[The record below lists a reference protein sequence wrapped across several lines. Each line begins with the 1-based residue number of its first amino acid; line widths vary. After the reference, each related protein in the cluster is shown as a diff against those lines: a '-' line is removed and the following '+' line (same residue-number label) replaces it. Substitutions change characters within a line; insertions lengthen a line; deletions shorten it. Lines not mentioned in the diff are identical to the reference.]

1 MVGFCGVF
9 SVLSTWYCFR
19 FINHSLV
26 YGLYSTKQAPYL
38 GPVKQISKSFSLT
51 PEKLWRIDL
60 TIKQLVSHIKKGMFP
75 VKPSAGPD
83 QVLDVREFQLLR
95 EVSPTRLVV
104 PLSGGELGAD
114 PCEHISGF
122 CCFQKFLSDRNYF
135 ATCWREAPG
144 AMVTS
149 IVGRVAKLPFFRF
162 WVGPVSGGWLV
173 GSLVFC
179 WFPTLCSCQ
188 AYPLEESATRRC
200 VGVTWRCC
208 RTLRAPSAQL
218 DEEVKYLETY
228 FGWACRQC
236 RPHRGWAIAPW
247 PSAPSLPPVAGK
259 PAKRDPER
267 WSLLFGFQTMLR
279 PPPPSTRR
287 SRRLSSENQTWQVL
301 SIFERSVG
309 TPC

>member
-1 MVGFCGVF
+1 MVGFCDVV
-9 SVLSTWYCFR
+9 SVLSIWFCFR

-60 TIKQLVSHIKKGMFP
+60 TIKRLVSHIKKRMFP

-122 CCFQKFLSDRNYF
+122 CRFQKILSDRNYF

-144 AMVTS
+144 AMVAG

-179 WFPTLCSCQ
+179 
-188 AYPLEESATRRC
+188 
-200 VGVTWRCC
+200 
-208 RTLRAPSAQL
+208 
-218 DEEVKYLETY
+218 
-228 FGWACRQC
+228 
-236 RPHRGWAIAPW
+236 
-247 PSAPSLPPVAGK
+247 
-259 PAKRDPER
+259 
-267 WSLLFGFQTMLR
+267 
-279 PPPPSTRR
+279 
-287 SRRLSSENQTWQVL
+287 
-301 SIFERSVG
+301 
-309 TPC
+309 